1 MVMTPQKKK
10 VLAVVLTAAGIVAVG
25 VQVWRAGPSP
35 GGGGPAV
42 AARSRRPAKG
52 TRKAGPETV
61 PIIDLGRLQH
71 EAAGLEA
78 GERDVFAFGGSGPSV
93 ALAGAPSV
101 PVPAPAPPPAMVAP
115 PASGAA
121 GVGPGTGGFAPLPF
135 KFIGRVKAPSGVM
148 VAALLTDSKEVITG
162 REGDMVALRYR
173 VAHIGE
179 ESVDLVD
186 VISGREQRIRLG
198 GK

>member
-1 MVMTPQKKK
+1 MVMTTQRKMLVI
-10 VLAVVLTAAGIVAVG
+10 VLAAAGLVAVG
-25 VQVWRAGPSP
+25 VQFWSVGPSSV
-35 GGGGPAV
+35 GDGGPAV
-42 AARSRRPAKG
+42 AARARRPAKG
-52 TRKAGPETV
+52 ARKAGPKSV
-61 PIIDLGRLQH
+61 PIINLDALRH
-71 EAAGLEA
+71 EAGGLQA
-78 GERDVFAFGGSGPSV
+78 GERDVFAFGRAGPAV
-93 ALAGAPSV
+93 GPLAGAP
-101 PVPAPAPPPAMVAP
+101 PTPAPGPPPAAAAP

-121 GVGPGTGGFAPLPF
+121 GVGSSTGGFAPMPF
-135 KFIGRVKAPSGVM
+135 RFIGRVKAPSGVM
-148 VAALLTDSKEVITG
+148 VAALLTDSKEVVTG